1 MSLQVCSITYAHP
14 GEDVLFHDMSLSVSD
29 GEKIAVAGNNGA
41 GKSTLLK
48 IISGEL
54 LPSCGQVMYEG
65 KVYVV
70 PQHFGQF
77 NDMTVAHALG
87 VGKKLEAL
95 HNILAGSVSED
106 DFTALGDDWD
116 IENRAVRALDQWGI
130 GHLPLDSPMN
140 RLSGGEK
147 TRAFL
152 AGIEMSI
159 PQ

>member
-87 VGKKLEAL
+87 VGKSWRLCIIFWQEVYRKT
-95 HNILAGSVSED
+95 ILLLLAMTGILRTVLPVHWIS
-106 DFTALGDDWD
+106 G
-116 IENRAVRALDQWGI
+116 ALDI
-130 GHLPLDSPMN
+130 F
-140 RLSGGEK
+140 RLIL
-147 TRAFL
+147 R
-152 AGIEMSI
+152 
-159 PQ
+159 